1 MIEELLPRPVAT
13 AEAFGDPAGEP
24 VPFPGEEHLLA
35 HAVPARRREFTTARA
50 CARRALGLLGEPRA
64 AIPYDSSRAPVWPA
78 GIVGSITHCVGYRAA
93 AVARAEDL
101 AVLGFDAEPHD
112 PLDHTGVLHM
122 VTGAEERAHLAE
134 LTALRPEVHWDRALF
149 SAKES
154 VYKAWSPLTGRW
166 LDFTEATVTFQP
178 RTATFSARLLVDGPL
193 VDGVALRGFE
203 GRFLVRGGLL
213 LTATTVS
220 RVPGAAS
227 GADNGPDLGAARRFR
242 AGQPLARSRGTP

>member
-1 MIEELLPRPVAT
+1 MIEELLSPRCET
-13 AEAFGDPAGEP
+13 AESYGDP
-24 VPFPGEEHLLA
+24 PGEAAFPEEA
-35 HAVPARRREFTTARA
+35 AVIANAVAVRRREFATVRA
-50 CARRALGLLGEPRA
+50 CAREALGRFGVAPAPFVPGARGEPK
-64 AIPYDSSRAPVWPA
+64 WPA
-78 GIVGSITHCVGYRAA
+78 GFVGSMTHCAGYRAA
-93 AVARAEDL
+93 AVARSADI
-101 AVLGFDAEPHD
+101 ATIGIDAEPNQ
-112 PLDHTGVLHM
+112 PLPSEGVLGR
-122 VTGAEERAHLAE
+122 V
-134 LTALRPEVHWDRALF
+134 LRPEERRQLAALAAHRPDVSWDRLFF